1 MPSNLLT
8 LPSGQRRQLLRVA
21 TALPAAML
29 LTACGGAESDA
40 PEPLAPSLPVEVTD
54 RRVPVAPGVSL
65 HVRDWQSGHLAGPTF
80 VLLPGFG
87 ASAAHF
93 NSLARALAQRGRA
106 IAISCRGFGQSDK
119 PLPDETHRYDTETLV
134 DDVHAVVQALG
145 VDRIVLGG
153 HSMAGNQVTLF
164 AGRYPERVRGLIYL
178 DTNFDYTTVSPDD
191 TQDPL
196 LAEPEPA
203 PADTRSVAA
212 MIAFNRRLNRNWSA
226 PMEADLVD
234 KLEFKADGSVGFNTP
249 DAVAIAMY
257 TAGRQFSPDYR
268 PLRVPALVLTALP
281 GDWRD
286 LCPWMAAGGDAQG
299 REAANASVRLF
310 NAARAPDADRLFAAL
325 PVGSRRALF
334 QPATHVDFFIEREA
348 EVLRLVDGMG
358 WR

>member
-1 MPSNLLT
+1 MPSPS
-8 LPSGQRRQLLRVA
+8 LPSFAHRRHLLRAA
-21 TALPAAML
+21 TAVPTAL
-29 LTACGGAESDA
+29 LLAACGGGGSDRSD
-40 PEPLAPSLPVEVTD
+40 PLAPPSAIRVTD

-65 HVRDWQSGHLAGPTF
+65 HVRDWQSGRLAGPTF

-93 NSLARALAQRGRA
+93 DSLARALAQRGRA
-106 IAISCRGFGQSDK
+106 IAISCRGFGRSDK
-119 PLPDETHRYDTETLV
+119 PLPDDTHRYDTGTLV
-134 DDVHAVVQALG
+134 DDVHAVLQALG

-164 AGRYPERVRGLIYL
+164 AGRYPERVRGLVYL

-191 TQDPL
+191 SDDPS
-196 LAEPEPA
+196 LAEPSPTE
-203 PADTRSVAA
+203 ADTASVAA

-234 KLEFKADGSVGFNTP
+234 KLEVKADGSVGFNTP
-249 DAVAIAMY
+249 DAVAAAMY
-257 TAGRQFSPDYR
+257 VAGRQFSPDYKAV
-268 PLRVPALVLTALP
+268 RVPALVLTALP

-286 LCPWMAAGGDAQG
+286 MCPWLATDGDA
-299 REAANASVRLF
+299 RTKEAANAAVRLF
-310 NAARAPDADRLFAAL
+310 NSVRAPDADRLFEAL
-325 PVGSRRALF
+325 PAGSQRALF